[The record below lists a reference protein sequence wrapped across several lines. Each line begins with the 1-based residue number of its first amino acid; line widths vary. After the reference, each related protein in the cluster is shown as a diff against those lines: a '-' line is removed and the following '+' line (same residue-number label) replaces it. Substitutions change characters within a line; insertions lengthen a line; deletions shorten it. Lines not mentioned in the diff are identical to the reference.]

1 MKDNDDIIV
10 TSRDLKKALTSC
22 QQEPN
27 MDSMEFRG
35 TNSIQTNLKDNDDV
49 IISRSR
55 W

>member
-10 TSRDLKKALTSC
+10 ASRDLKKALTSC

-27 MDSMEFRG
+27 MDSREFRG
-35 TNSIQTNLKDNDDV
+35 TNSIQTNLKDND